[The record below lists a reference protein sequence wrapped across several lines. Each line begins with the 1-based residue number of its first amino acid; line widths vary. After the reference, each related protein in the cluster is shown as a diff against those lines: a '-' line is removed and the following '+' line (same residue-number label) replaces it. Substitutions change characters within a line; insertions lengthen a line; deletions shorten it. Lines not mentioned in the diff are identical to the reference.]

1 MCQSLIAGTNTVS
14 VKSQSQAPEEN
25 VHSSSEHGTQVD
37 EPDSKAVAKFP
48 AFPQGDHREEY
59 FAQLKNQTKKI
70 KIHFVNFSISF
81 KKNFLKREKNGDAD
95 SDELFFTA
103 TNLFEFENSDDL
115 MFEADRSKK
124 VLHEVLFRQSYM
136 NFELLKAL
144 IAECGTE
151 EDKEAAQKYSDAF
164 AVYAKRRVFE
174 CDPDVVSRELPGHDM
189 VMFVLDKDQSFKLV
203 DANDFRYHL
212 SELLGM
218 KYQKIIVHKFEPGS
232 IVMYVLVPSKYIC
245 ALTTVPLYC
254 DRVLSLQSWNTRCI
268 KFETQEPVHLD
279 SLNVLNSVNFSDET
293 ILDRNNV
300 KMVQVGLEGAEY
312 IALEYT
318 ESFSDESSADTGYID
333 YMNSLLSKKHR
344 NVPAVKGVYYRSNPD
359 EDKRQYPTIVI
370 ENLKPLKDAV
380 VEEEMSQ
387 VNQVSLLLD
396 VANSVA
402 SFKHDTPKHEVL
414 VCTDAILVQETLS
427 ESEARFCPLYGLSF
441 VSNISQ
447 SHDPESNA
455 ASIPLVELQWMSDVV
470 KFIHFK
476 GSISEQVDLPENHV
490 LKEMFDQK
498 WLSINDRFRPPNY
511 KILCDEIENL
521 LGKY

>member
-1 MCQSLIAGTNTVS
+1 M
-14 VKSQSQAPEEN
+14 
-25 VHSSSEHGTQVD
+25 
-37 EPDSKAVAKFP
+37 
-48 AFPQGDHREEY
+48 
-59 FAQLKNQTKKI
+59 
-70 KIHFVNFSISF
+70 
-81 KKNFLKREKNGDAD
+81 KNFLKREKNGDAD
-95 SDELFFTA
+95 FNELFVAA
-103 TNLFEFENSDDL
+103 TNLFDFEDSEDL
-115 MFEADRSKK
+115 MAKANPSKNLLLQ
-124 VLHEVLFRQSYM
+124 VLKRQSYM

-151 EDKEAAQKYSDAF
+151 EDEEAAQKYSDAF

-174 CDPDVVSRELPGHDM
+174 CDPDAVSSELPGHDM
-189 VMFVLDKDQSFKLV
+189 VMFVLDKNQSFKLV

-232 IVMYVLVPSKYIC
+232 IVMYVLIPSKYIR
-245 ALTTVPLYC
+245 ALTTVTLYC
-254 DRVLSLQSWNTRCI
+254 DRVLTLQSWNTRCI
-268 KFETQEPVHLD
+268 KFKTQEPVHLD
-279 SLNVLNSVNFSDET
+279 GLKVLNSVNFNEV
-293 ILDRNNV
+293 ILNRNKV
-300 KMVQVGLEGAEY
+300 KMTQVGLEGAEY

-318 ESFSDESSADTGYID
+318 ESFCDESSADTGYIE

-344 NVPAVKGVYYRSNPD
+344 NLPAVKGVHYRFNP
-359 EDKRQYPTIVI
+359 EEENRQYPTIVI

-402 SFKHDTPKHEVL
+402 SFKHDTPKHKVL
-414 VCTDAILVQETLS
+414 VCTDAILVQESLS

-447 SHDPESNA
+447 SRDPESNA

-476 GSISEQVDLPENHV
+476 GSVSEQVDLPENHV
-490 LKEMFDQK
+490 LKKMFDQK
-498 WLSINDRFRPPNY
+498 WLSVNDRFRPLNY

-521 LGKY
+521 LGK